1 VGIILVKAE
10 KGIIVVDIL
19 KITSPI
25 ASKQVEGVPKRQ
37 TPDAIFDL
45 EKPIVVTQKEQLPEQ
60 KDTRTLLLDI
70 LNKEIFKPLLK
81 DTNSLAMSMRKLV
94 LLSMLFGDSSTISE
108 DFLFKMFTYPTELFD
123 ELVEREKAATIFKGE
138 FFDSLRVLAKVEGQ
152 PQLREAIISI
162 LKHFDCHVNL
172 ENSQKAVIIQSNLL
186 AEMISKEDQ
195 QLLNQHITNLEKLTE
210 FKQVNSYL
218 KNDLIPFL
226 SELAKSYQS
235 NERVVNTIMAL
246 VHHAVRY
253 DKGDPERLEQAITQL
268 GNELK
273 QMTSL
278 KDEDIAEMKKLVFD
292 HAREAKEIILKDE
305 IEIKELAKLGLKF
318 EKADM
323 PTLIKK
329 AIDKEGPTKIANTG
343 QNLLTQMLQSESPIM
358 SLIHYMIP
366 LRFLDENTYG
376 EFFIDKNKK
385 DGKNKEKTANN
396 IYFTIQSDKYGDFEV
411 DLIEKDKRIDLSIN
425 CPETLLSSVRGIKS
439 SLRTMIEEQGY
450 SLGNYEVGIYSSN
463 KKIVKR
469 FPKLAQRK
477 VGFDVKI

>member
-1 VGIILVKAE
+1 M
-10 KGIIVVDIL
+10 VDIL
-19 KITSPI
+19 KITSTISP
-25 ASKQVEGVPKRQ
+25 KQVESVPKRK
-37 TPDAIFDL
+37 TTDAIFDL
-45 EKPIVVTQKEQLPEQ
+45 EKPIVVGPKEQLPEQ
-60 KDTRTLLLDI
+60 KDTRTLILDI

-94 LLSMLFGDSSTISE
+94 LLTMLFGDSSTISE
-108 DFLFKMFTYPTELFD
+108 DFLFKMFTYPGELLD
-123 ELVEREKAATIFKGE
+123 ELVERDQAATIFKGE
-138 FFDSLRVLAKVEGQ
+138 FFDSLRKLSKIEGQ
-152 PQLREAIISI
+152 PQIKEAIISI

-172 ENSQKAVIIQSNLL
+172 GNSQKAVIIQSNLL
-186 AEMISKEDQ
+186 LEMISEEDKQ
-195 QLLNQHITNLEKLTE
+195 ILNQHIANLEKLSD
-210 FKQVNSYL
+210 FKDVNSYL

-226 SELAKSYQS
+226 SELAKKYQA
-235 NERVVNTIMAL
+235 NKRVVNTIMAI

-253 DKGDPERLEQAITQL
+253 DKGDPERLEQAIIQL

-273 QMTSL
+273 QITSL
-278 KDEDIAEMKKLVFD
+278 KDEDIAEMKKMVFD
-292 HAREAKEIILKDE
+292 HAKEVKEIILKDE

-323 PTLIKK
+323 PTLIRK
-329 AIDKEGPTKIANTG
+329 ALDREGPYKITNTA

-366 LRFLDENTYG
+366 LRYLDENTYG

-385 DGKNKEKTANN
+385 DEKNQDKKYNN

-425 CPETLLSSVRGIKS
+425 CPEALLSSIRAIKS
-439 SLRTMIEEQGY
+439 NLRTMIEEQGY
-450 SLGNYEVGIYSSN
+450 TLSNYEVGVYTGN
-463 KKIVKR
+463 QKIVKR